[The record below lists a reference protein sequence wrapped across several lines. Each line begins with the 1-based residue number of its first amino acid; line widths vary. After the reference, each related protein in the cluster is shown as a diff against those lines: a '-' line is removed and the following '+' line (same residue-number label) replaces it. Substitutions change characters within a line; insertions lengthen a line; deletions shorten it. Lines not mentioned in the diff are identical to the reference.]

1 MTGPETQLQVI
12 PNSMLPTTLKNYYFC
27 VCMFW
32 CEYMPSVSGC
42 PWESKEGIGF
52 LEAGVISSCET
63 PDEGVGNETGPFDEQ
78 EVFST
83 IEPSL

>member
-12 PNSMLPTTLKNYYFC
+12 PNSVLPTTLKNYYFC

-42 PWESKEGIGF
+42 PWESKEGIRF

-78 EVFST
+78 
-83 IEPSL
+83 